1 MNWVWK
7 CVFFNGRLG
16 FDYTY
21 YQSKTKDQICAPR
34 LAQSTGYIFLTLNGG
49 SVENKGMELSITG
62 KPIVTKDF
70 QWETT
75 LIFPVTVDDW
85 EILSTVWIFSM

>member
-1 MNWVWK
+1 MR
-7 CVFFNGRLG
+7 FFNGRLG

-21 YQSKTKDQICAPR
+21 QSKDERPDLCAPR

-62 KPIVTKDF
+62 KPIVTKRLPMGNDTESF
-70 QWETT
+70 R
-75 LIFPVTVDDW
+75 
-85 EILSTVWIFSM
+85 